1 MDPYAHPFRPSLYTA
16 AMLRALE
23 MECKSRPLGS
33 VLDVGVGG
41 GVLLAA
47 LGTYGAAE
55 LWGVDI
61 NPDAIQ
67 ATRELLEVC
76 SAQTPRQLLLGDL
89 WDPLPA
95 KKKFDVIAANLPHFP
110 GTAEQD
116 DRDLMWGGG
125 DGRALMT
132 RFLRGL
138 PDRMHPGGVAYLT
151 HHDLVGLEETDQV
164 LKSLGL
170 GYTTLWHAT
179 VFESPQRIAAV
190 STEVLT
196 RNGASLRQFG
206 AYAFVDARIL
216 KVTFDS

>member
-138 PDRMHPGGVAYLT
+138 PDRMHPDGVAYLT

>member
-1 MDPYAHPFRPSLYTA
+1 MDPYLHAFRPSLYTA
-16 AMLRALE
+16 AMLRVLE
-23 MECKSRPLGS
+23 TECKGRPLGC

-47 LGTYGAAE
+47 LGSCGAAE

-76 SAQTPRQLLLGDL
+76 SAQAPRQLLLGDL

-95 KKKFDVIAANLPHFP
+95 QKKFDVIAANLPHFP

-116 DRDLMWGGG
+116 DRGFMWGGG
-125 DGRALMT
+125 EGRALMT

-138 PDRMHPGGVAYLT
+138 PARMHPNGVAYLT

-170 GYTTLWHAT
+170 AYTTIWHAT
-179 VFESPQRIAAV
+179 VFESPQRIGAV
-190 STEVLT
+190 STEVLA
-196 RNGASLRQFG
+196 RNGASLRRFG
-206 AYAFVDARIL
+206 GYTFVDARIL
-216 KVTFDS
+216 KVTFES

>member
-1 MDPYAHPFRPSLYTA
+1 MVPYAHPFRPSLYTA
-16 AMLRALE
+16 AMLRVLE
-23 MECKSRPLGS
+23 AECKSRPLGS
-33 VLDVGVGG
+33 VIDVGVGG

-47 LGTYGAAE
+47 LGTCGAAE

-67 ATRELLEVC
+67 ATHELLEFC
-76 SAQTPRQLLLGDL
+76 SVQAPRQLLLGDL

-95 KKKFDVIAANLPHFP
+95 QKKFDVIAANLPHFP
-110 GTAEQD
+110 GTATQD
-116 DRDLMWGGG
+116 DRDLSWGGG

-138 PDRMHPGGVAYLT
+138 PDRMHRDSVAYLT
-151 HHDLVGLEETDQV
+151 HHDLVGLDETDQI

-170 GYTTLWHAT
+170 AHTTLWHTT
-179 VFESPQRIAAV
+179 VFEPPQRIGAV
-190 STEVLT
+190 STEVLA
-196 RNGASLRQFG
+196 RNGVSLRRFG
-206 AYAFVDARIL
+206 GYAFVDARIL